1 MKLVEP
7 PPLDEDMKRYLLGR
21 MTVEERDS
29 FEERYFPEPALAE
42 ELAATETELIDAWVR
57 GELGEED
64 RRAVES
70 VLLASPAQR
79 ERVRTARALQQR
91 QASTSVPWLALAAS
105 LAVIAGAGWWLVP
118 RDEPRIVLTS
128 TPPTLSKTVV
138 PSFVFSGGQTRSE
151 DGPRVLNVPA
161 KAKKVRLEVE
171 LLRGDDRY
179 RSYVVRVQTVRGAI
193 VAEQTFARVP
203 LAVEMP
209 AVAGEFEMLVE
220 GDGDLIAQYM
230 FNIDM

>member
-42 ELAATETELIDAWVR
+42 ELAATETELIDAWAR

-64 RRAVES
+64 RRAVET

-79 ERVRTARALQQR
+79 EKVRVARALQQR
-91 QASTSVPWLALAAS
+91 QWSSSFRWLALAAS
-105 LAVIAGAGWWLVP
+105 LAVIAGGAWWLLP
-118 RDEPRIVLTS
+118 SDEPRIVLRT
-128 TPPTLSKTVV
+128 TPPTLSRTAV
-138 PSFVFSGGQTRSE
+138 PSFVFRGGQTRSDE
-151 DGPRVLNVPA
+151 GPRLLRVPG
-161 KAKKVRLEVE
+161 KTKKVRLEVE
-171 LLRGDDRY
+171 LLPGDDRH

-193 VAEQTFARVP
+193 VAEQTLARAP
-203 LAVEMP
+203 IAVEMP
-209 AVAGEFEMLVE
+209 AVAGEFELLVE
-220 GDGDLIAQYM
+220 GDGELISQSM
-230 FNIDM
+230 FRIDM

>member
-1 MKLVEP
+1 MKLVER

-42 ELAATETELIDAWVR
+42 ELAATETELVDAWAR

-64 RRAVES
+64 RLAVET

-79 ERVRTARALQQR
+79 EKIRVARALQQR
-91 QASTSVPWLALAAS
+91 QRSSSFPWLALAAS
-105 LAVIAGAGWWLVP
+105 LAMIAGAGWWLLP
-118 RDEPRIVLTS
+118 RDEPRIVLRT

-151 DGPRVLNVPA
+151 DGPRVLNVPGE
-161 KAKKVRLEVE
+161 AKKIRLEVE

-179 RSYVVRVQTVRGAI
+179 RSYVARIQTVRGAV
-193 VAEQTFARVP
+193 VAEQTFTSAP
-203 LAVEMP
+203 IAVEMP
-209 AVAGEFEMLVE
+209 AVAGEFELLVE

-230 FNIDM
+230 FKIDM

>member
-1 MKLVEP
+1 MKLVER

-21 MTVEERDS
+21 MSVEERDS
-29 FEERYFPEPALAE
+29 FEERYFPEPLLAQ
-42 ELAATETELIDAWVR
+42 ELAATETELIDAWAR
-57 GELGEED
+57 GELAEED
-64 RRAVES
+64 RRAVEE

-79 ERVRTARALQQR
+79 DTVRTARLLQQR
-91 QASTSVPWLALAAS
+91 DETKSFPWLALAAS
-105 LAVIAGAGWWLVP
+105 LVVIAGAGWWLVP

-151 DGPRVLNVPA
+151 DGPRVLNVPGN
-161 KAKKVRLEVE
+161 AKKIRLEVQ

-179 RSYVVRVQTVRGAI
+179 RSYLVRVQTVRGAI
-193 VAEQTFARVP
+193 VAEHAFAHVP

-209 AVAGEFEMLVE
+209 AVAGEFELLVE